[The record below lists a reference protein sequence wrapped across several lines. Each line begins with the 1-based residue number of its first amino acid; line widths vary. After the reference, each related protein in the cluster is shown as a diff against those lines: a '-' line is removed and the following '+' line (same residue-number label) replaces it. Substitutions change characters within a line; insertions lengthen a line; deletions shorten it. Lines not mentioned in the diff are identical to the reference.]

1 MARKARAAYFRV
13 MKRYTI
19 NDLPVFAAVVD
30 PSDDLCGMKRV
41 SLVDLPAVEKDF
53 EAYASA
59 ERKAVRCYG
68 VKDSERRLVYG
79 VLMRADYP
87 IYREDDNGRGF
98 YIVYGKETL
107 RVVAELYLKEGRQN
121 RVVLDHDGNEVSGVN
136 MVQMFIKDS
145 ARGVDP
151 AGFEDV
157 EDGSLFAE
165 YHVTDDNI
173 WEAVKAGTYR
183 GFSIE
188 IISGSVQ
195 LDAPGE
201 IQNFKTKHKMNKK
214 LSGILD
220 GIARLL
226 GAYGSITTKSAVL
239 HWEGD
244 GELEPGMKVTIDG
257 EDGEQVPAPDGEYEA
272 EDGRTILVVGGEV
285 EEIRDQVSET
295 SSEDGGDGVETE
307 QVEEIAMR
315 RQERF
320 ARIKAAF
327 EESFD
332 EKYRR
337 IAEAVAQVLDTPDF
351 YVVEAGEDFAVVS
364 TWNAETFEEHYFRY
378 AITWNEDGSA
388 NAADPVEVKQMFV
401 PLDYESPFD
410 GGARRQE
417 EDPDTEDF
425 RAEVE
430 SALGRIATFSQQLAQ
445 RVTAL
450 EKAPA
455 AIPAHEEFK
464 RTAEVAEDKNTKRKA
479 MLDAISEAFSK

>member
-53 EAYASA
+53 EAFGKTI
-59 ERKAVRCYG
+59 RKEVRTYG
-68 VKDSERRLVYG
+68 VKDEERHLVYG
-79 VLMRADYP
+79 VLMRADFP
-87 IYREDDNGRGF
+87 IYREDDDGRGF

-107 RVVAELYLKEGRQN
+107 RVVAELFLKEGRQN
-121 RVVLDHDGNEVSGVN
+121 RVVLDHDGNEIQGVN

-145 ARGVDP
+145 ARGVSP

-165 YHVTDDNI
+165 YHVTDPDI
-173 WEAVKAGTYR
+173 WEAIKEGRYR

-188 IISGSVQ
+188 IVHEGVQ
-195 LDAPGE
+195 LESPDE

-272 EDGRTILVVGGEV
+272 EDGRTIMVVGGEV
-285 EEIRDQVSET
+285 DEIRDQVSET
-295 SSEDGGDGVETE
+295 AESGGDSVETE

-327 EESFD
+327 EESFND
-332 EKYRR
+332 KMREISAA
-337 IAEAVAQVLDTPDF
+337 IAAVLEGKDF
-351 YVVEAGEDFAVVS
+351 FVIDAGEDFAVVS
-364 TWNAETFEEHYFRY
+364 TWDTETIEDHYFRY
-378 AITWNEDGSA
+378 AITWNEDGTA

-401 PLDYESPFD
+401 PLDYESPFE
-410 GGARRQE
+410 GGDRRQE
-417 EDPDTEDF
+417 EEPDTEDF

-455 AIPAHEEFK
+455 AVPAHEEFK
-464 RTAEVAEDKNTKRKA
+464 RTAEVAEDKNAKRKA